1 MHSGLRLLYAIVHV
15 RRQTNIEEM
24 AKTSKQF
31 MQQISHLKE
40 LNYLL
45 LTKIKQYEIVQPL
58 EVLVFYYIRDFL
70 TEFETLLS
78 IKAE

>member
-1 MHSGLRLLYAIVHV
+1 LYAIVHV